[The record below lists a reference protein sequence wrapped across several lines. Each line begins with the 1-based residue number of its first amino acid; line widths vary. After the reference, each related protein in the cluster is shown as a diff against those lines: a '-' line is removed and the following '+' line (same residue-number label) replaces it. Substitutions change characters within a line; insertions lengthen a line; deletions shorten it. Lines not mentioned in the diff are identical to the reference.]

1 MRIWLAI
8 GSALALAAPAW
19 AEWPSSWH
27 EPTDPFHV
35 VGNIYY
41 VGARGLAAYLIV
53 SPQGDI
59 LLDGTLAENVPMIER
74 NIARLGFN
82 IRDVKLLLNTHAHF
96 DHAAALAQLKAD
108 SGARLLASA
117 GDKPILESG
126 HLRVEN
132 DNNLPD
138 FPPVKVDGIVR
149 NGQIVRQGPLAMQAI
164 LTPGHTP
171 GCTSWTTQVRD
182 GGRTLRVVFPC
193 SLTTAGNKLIGN
205 RGYPG
210 IVTDYRLSFARL
222 SAVKADIVLTAHP
235 ELADV
240 LGRAARRTTERADA
254 FVDPAM
260 LPKLVAGARQ
270 DFEHDLAQERAR

>member
-1 MRIWLAI
+1 
-8 GSALALAAPAW
+8 
-19 AEWPSSWH
+19 
-27 EPTDPFHV
+27 
-35 VGNIYY
+35 
-41 VGARGLAAYLIV
+41 
-53 SPQGDI
+53 
-59 LLDGTLAENVPMIER
+59 
-74 NIARLGFN
+74 
-82 IRDVKLLLNTHAHF
+82 
-96 DHAAALAQLKAD
+96 
-108 SGARLLASA
+108 
-117 GDKPILESG
+117 
-126 HLRVEN
+126 
-132 DNNLPD
+132 
-138 FPPVKVDGIVR
+138 VKVDGIVR

-171 GCTSWTTQVRD
+171 GCTSWITQVRD

-240 LGRAARRTTERADA
+240 LGRAARRTTDGADA
-254 FVDPAM
+254 YVDPAM